1 MRKLAVG
8 LASLAVIL
16 SSPALAQDRA
26 AYIGVEIGAVMVND
40 TDIDIGLVDDAVT
53 VEHEFG
59 FDGRLFVGYD
69 LGGFRL
75 EGEVAY
81 KQADL
86 ESFQTTIRLPLDE
99 PDFPTEGEA
108 GGGSSTALAFMIN
121 GIRDFGDD
129 DGISGFVGGGGGVA
143 QVKAYNYRNLP
154 DATPFLDDSDSRF
167 AWQVFA
173 GVRRA
178 IRDNIDVTVKYNFFN
193 VDEIRGVAFNGGEAE
208 HRFRSHSVTAGVVFN
223 FGGS

>member
-1 MRKLAVG
+1 MRKLVVG
-8 LASLAVIL
+8 LASVASILA
-16 SSPALAQDRA
+16 SPALAQDRG
-26 AYIGVEIGAVMVND
+26 AYIGGAIGVAIVGD
-40 TDIDIGLVDDAVT
+40 TDIDVGNVDNAIT
-53 VEHEFG
+53 VEHKYG

-69 LGGFRL
+69 LGSFRL

-86 ESFQTTIRLPLDE
+86 ESYHTTIRLPLEE
-99 PDFPTEGEA
+99 PDFPPEREA
-108 GGGSSTALAFMIN
+108 SDGSSTALSFMIN
-121 GIRDFGDD
+121 GIRDVGGD
-129 DGISGFVGGGGGVA
+129 DGISGFVGGGAGVA
-143 QVKAYNYRNLP
+143 QVEAYNYTNLP

-193 VDEIRGVAFNGGEAE
+193 VDDIRGIAFNGGEAE
-208 HRFRSHSVTAGVVFN
+208 YRFRSHSVMAGVTFN
-223 FGGS
+223 FGRS